1 MSTPASP
8 ELRRGLCLACVQ
20 AIKKETS
27 GHFENA
33 LLAVVQATCF
43 PPRYF
48 AQVFPPCTHLGV
60 LDCHWG
66 LTHSNRIRDMQDLDS
81 NHTVNESNC

>member
-8 ELRRGLCLACVQ
+8 ELRRGLCFLCIQ
-20 AIKKETS
+20 AIQKETS

-33 LLAVVQATCF
+33 LLAVLQATCF

-48 AQVFPPCTHLGV
+48 AQVFTLCTHLGV

-66 LTHSNRIRDMQDLDS
+66 LTHSNRIRDMQDWDS